1 MNTLRRF
8 LRLAAPFWFARCQWR
23 EWLLLAAVV
32 GCSLAIVRV
41 GVLITEWNKTFYDAL
56 AAFDGAAMPALVG
69 EFLLYITLV
78 TAFVAF
84 GNWLRK
90 ILLFRWRSH
99 LTQQF
104 QRQWLGRS
112 RHYRLQ
118 LQAGGEPDNPDQ
130 RIAEDIFLLSE
141 KSIDLF
147 KYFIM
152 NAAKLGA
159 FVVILWQLSGVQTFR
174 IFGQSITIHGYLVWV
189 ALAYS
194 AACTL
199 VTHLIGRK
207 LQPLN
212 VERQHREADYRATL
226 LRVRDHAEQ
235 IALYRG
241 ENAEQGRLNRR
252 FEAVR
257 QNWRELIGRE
267 LRLETFS
274 AAYLRLSMFI
284 PIIATLPMYLA
295 HTLTFGDMMKARS
308 AFSNVQDGFG
318 WFMDYYKR
326 IIEWASVVE
335 RLAGFQV
342 ALNALD
348 NTPDNAPDNA
358 PQKQPAHPEHGGH
371 AEHGHA
377 ARLEVDDLT
386 LHTADGR
393 TLLHGLSLAARAP
406 EWLLLEGRSGI
417 GKSTLLRTLA
427 GLWPYYQGRFAIQG
441 RSLFLPQR
449 PYLPHDSLR
458 NVLAYPYAAAPDNAS
473 VAAVL
478 TQVGLSRL
486 LALDPDAE
494 HEWHKTLSGG
504 EQQRLSLARALL
516 HRPDVLFL
524 DEATNQLDDTSAAE
538 VMRTLRREL
547 PDALC
552 VGISH
557 QAVIQEMFGR
567 KADLARF
574 AAAGEG

>member
-1 MNTLRRF
+1 MKTLRRF
-8 LRLAAPFWFARCQWR
+8 LRLAAPFWFAKSQWR

-41 GVLITEWNKTFYDAL
+41 SVLITDWNKTFYDAL
-56 AAFDGAAMPALVG
+56 AAFDSAAMPALAG
-69 EFLLYITLV
+69 EYLLYITLV
-78 TAFVAF
+78 TALVAF

-104 QRQWLGRS
+104 QQQWLGRS

-118 LQAGGEPDNPDQ
+118 LQHGGGPDNPDQ

-159 FVVILWQLSGVQTFR
+159 FVVILWQLSSVQTFK
-174 IFGQSITIHGYLVWV
+174 IFGQNITVYGYLVWV

-199 VTHLIGRK
+199 LTHLIGCK

-241 ENAEQGRLNRR
+241 EAAEQRRLNRR

-257 QNWRELIGRE
+257 RNWRELIDRE
-267 LRLETFS
+267 LHLETFS

-335 RLAGFQV
+335 RLDGFQV
-342 ALNALD
+342 ALNTLD
-348 NTPDNAPDNA
+348 DI
-358 PQKQPAHPEHGGH
+358 PQKQPAHDSDGESGQT
-371 AEHGHA
+371 ATLKA
-377 ARLEVDDLT
+377 DSLT

-458 NVLAYPYAAAPDNAS
+458 NVLAYPYAAAPDNA
-473 VAAVL
+473 AIAQVL
-478 TQVGLSRL
+478 KQTGLPRL
-486 LALDPDAE
+486 AALDPDAE
-494 HEWHKTLSGG
+494 HEWHNILSGG

-538 VMRTLRREL
+538 LMHTLRQCL
-547 PDALC
+547 PDVLC
-552 VGISH
+552 IGISH
-557 QAVIQEMFGR
+557 QARIQELFER
-567 KADLARF
+567 RVDLAGF
-574 AAAGEG
+574 MEGEMAGCEAEGTT

>member
-1 MNTLRRF
+1 MKTLRRF

-41 GVLITEWNKTFYDAL
+41 SVLITDWNKTFYDAL

-78 TAFVAF
+78 TAFVAI

-104 QRQWLGRS
+104 QQHWLGRS

-118 LQAGGEPDNPDQ
+118 LEQGGGPDNPDQ

-147 KYFIM
+147 KYFLM
-152 NAAKLGA
+152 NATKLGA
-159 FVVILWQLSGVQTFR
+159 FIVILWQLSGVQTFR
-174 IFGQSITIHGYLVWV
+174 LFGQNIVVHGYLVWI
-189 ALAYS
+189 ALIYS

-199 VTHLIGRK
+199 ATHLIGRK

-235 IALYRG
+235 IAFYRG
-241 ENAEQGRLNRR
+241 ETAEQSRLNRR

-257 QNWRELIGRE
+257 RNWRELIGRE

-308 AFSNVQDGFG
+308 AFPNVQDGFG

-342 ALNALD
+342 ALNGLD
-348 NTPDNAPDNA
+348 DE
-358 PQKQPAHPEHGGH
+358 PQKQPAQKQPAPEGHGSG
-371 AEHGHA
+371 
-377 ARLEVDDLT
+377 ARLEVSHLT
-386 LHTADGR
+386 LHTACGEH
-393 TLLHGLSLAARAP
+393 TLLHNVSLTARAP

-417 GKSTLLRTLA
+417 GKSTLLRALA
-427 GLWPYYQGRFAIQG
+427 GLWPYYQGSFQIRG

-458 NVLAYPYAAAPDNAS
+458 AVLAYPYAAAPDNEA
-473 VAAVL
+473 VARVL
-478 TQVGLSRL
+478 WQVGLPRL
-486 LALDPDAE
+486 LTLDPDAE
-494 HEWHKTLSGG
+494 HEWHKILSGG

-516 HRPDVLFL
+516 HRPQILFL
-524 DEATNQLDDTSAAE
+524 DEATNQLDDPSAAE
-538 VMRTLRREL
+538 LMAVLRREL
-547 PDALC
+547 PDVLC
-552 VGISH
+552 IGISH
-557 QAVIQEMFGR
+557 QSHIQALFGR
-567 KADLARF
+567 RIALAAYAGDGAD
-574 AAAGEG
+574 

>member
-1 MNTLRRF
+1 M
-8 LRLAAPFWFARCQWR
+8 FWFAKSQWR
-23 EWLLLAAVV
+23 EWLLLAAVI

-41 GVLITEWNKTFYDAL
+41 SVLITDWNKTFYDAL
-56 AAFDGAAMPALVG
+56 AAFDSAAMPALAG
-69 EFLLYITLV
+69 EYLLYITLV
-78 TAFVAF
+78 TALVAF

-104 QRQWLGRS
+104 QQQWLGRS

-118 LQAGGEPDNPDQ
+118 LQHGGGPDNPDQ

-152 NAAKLGA
+152 NATKLGT

-174 IFGQSITIHGYLVWV
+174 LFGQTITVHGYLVWIV
-189 ALAYS
+189 LVYS
-194 AACTL
+194 LACTL
-199 VTHLIGRK
+199 AMHLIGRK

-241 ENAEQGRLNRR
+241 EAAEQIRLNRR

-257 QNWRELIGRE
+257 RNWRELIGRE
-267 LRLETFS
+267 LRLEGFS

-342 ALNALD
+342 ALNGLD
-348 NTPDNAPDNA
+348 DA
-358 PQKQPAHPEHGGH
+358 PQKQYASEENRTA
-371 AEHGHA
+371 AELSVRG
-377 ARLEVDDLT
+377 LT
-386 LHTADGR
+386 LHTAGGER
-393 TLLHGLSLAARAP
+393 TLLHKLSLTARAP

-427 GLWPYYQGRFAIQG
+427 GLWPYYQGRFAIRG

-458 NVLAYPYAAAPDNAS
+458 AVLAYPYAAAPDNA
-473 VAAVL
+473 AIARVL
-478 TQVGLSRL
+478 QQTGLPRL
-486 LALDPDAE
+486 TALDPDAE
-494 HEWHKTLSGG
+494 HEWHNILSGG

-516 HRPDVLFL
+516 HHPGILFL
-524 DEATNQLDDTSAAE
+524 DEATNQLDDASAAE
-538 VMRTLRREL
+538 LMRTLRQAL

-552 VGISH
+552 IGISH
-557 QAVIQEMFGR
+557 QARIQELFER
-567 KADLARF
+567 RVDLAEF
-574 AAAGEG
+574 ATRGENGL

>member
-1 MNTLRRF
+1 MKTLRRF
-8 LRLAAPFWFARCQWR
+8 LRLAALFWFAKSQWR
-23 EWLLLAAVV
+23 EWLLLAAVI

-41 GVLITEWNKTFYDAL
+41 SVLITDWNKTFYDAL
-56 AAFDGAAMPALVG
+56 AAFDSAAMPALAG
-69 EFLLYITLV
+69 EYLLYITLV
-78 TAFVAF
+78 TALVAF

-104 QRQWLGRS
+104 QQQWLGRS

-118 LQAGGEPDNPDQ
+118 LQHGGGPDNPDQ

-152 NAAKLGA
+152 NATKLGT

-174 IFGQSITIHGYLVWV
+174 LFGQTITVHGYLVWIV
-189 ALAYS
+189 LVYS
-194 AACTL
+194 LACTL
-199 VTHLIGRK
+199 AMHLIGRK

-241 ENAEQGRLNRR
+241 EAAEQIRLNRR

-257 QNWRELIGRE
+257 RNWRELIGRE
-267 LRLETFS
+267 LRLEGFS

-342 ALNALD
+342 ALNGLD
-348 NTPDNAPDNA
+348 DA
-358 PQKQPAHPEHGGH
+358 PQKQYASEENRTA
-371 AEHGHA
+371 AELSVRG
-377 ARLEVDDLT
+377 LT
-386 LHTADGR
+386 LHTAGGER
-393 TLLHGLSLAARAP
+393 TLLHKLSLTARAP

-427 GLWPYYQGRFAIQG
+427 GLWPYYQGRFAIRG

-458 NVLAYPYAAAPDNAS
+458 AVLAYPYAAAPDNA
-473 VAAVL
+473 AIARVL
-478 TQVGLSRL
+478 QQTGLPRL
-486 LALDPDAE
+486 TALDPDAE
-494 HEWHKTLSGG
+494 HEWHNILSGG

-516 HRPDVLFL
+516 HHPGILFL
-524 DEATNQLDDTSAAE
+524 DEATNQLDDASAAE
-538 VMRTLRREL
+538 LMRTLRQAL

-552 VGISH
+552 IGISH
-557 QAVIQEMFGR
+557 QARIQELFER
-567 KADLARF
+567 RVDLAEF
-574 AAAGEG
+574 ATRGENGL

>member
-8 LRLAAPFWFARCQWR
+8 LVLAAPFWFARRQWR

-41 GVLITEWNKTFYDAL
+41 SVLITDWNKTFYDAL
-56 AAFDGAAMPALVG
+56 AAFDGRAMPALVG
-69 EFLLYITLV
+69 EFLLYISLV
-78 TAFVAF
+78 TAFVAL

-159 FVVILWQLSGVQTFR
+159 FVVILWQLSGVQTFQ
-174 IFGQSITIHGYLVWV
+174 IFGQNITIYGYLVWV

-241 ENAEQGRLNRR
+241 ENAEQSRLNRR

-257 QNWRELIGRE
+257 HNWRELIGRE

-348 NTPDNAPDNA
+348 SA
-358 PQKQPAHPEHGGH
+358 PQKQPAHHEH

-377 ARLEVDDLT
+377 ARLEVDSLT

-393 TLLHGLSLAARAP
+393 TLLHHLSLAARAP

-417 GKSTLLRTLA
+417 GKSTLLRALA
-427 GLWPYYQGRFAIQG
+427 GLWPYYQGRFAISG

-458 NVLAYPYAAAPDNAS
+458 NVLAYPYAAAPDNQAI
-473 VAAVL
+473 AAVL
-478 TQVGLSRL
+478 TQVGLPRL
-486 LALDPDAE
+486 LALDPDTE
-494 HEWHKTLSGG
+494 YEWHKTLSGG

-524 DEATNQLDDTSAAE
+524 DEATNQLDDASAAE
-538 VMRTLRREL
+538 LMRTLRQCL
-547 PDALC
+547 PDVLC

-557 QAVIQEMFGR
+557 QAAIQGMFER
-567 KADLARF
+567 RIELAPF
-574 AAAGEG
+574 AGAEQG